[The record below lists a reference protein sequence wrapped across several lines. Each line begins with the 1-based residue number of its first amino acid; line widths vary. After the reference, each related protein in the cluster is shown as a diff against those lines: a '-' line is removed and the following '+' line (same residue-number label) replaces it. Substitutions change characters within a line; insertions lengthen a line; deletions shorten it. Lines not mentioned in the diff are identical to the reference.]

1 MSKEFQ
7 VYLDESGI
15 SQETSIPHTHQQNG
29 RAERIQRTIHEKAE
43 AIRKHA
49 GMKDGFWKASME
61 TAIHI
66 YNRTPSKIQNWK
78 TPYESWFGKL
88 PNVSRLRIFGCQA
101 WMTIPKE
108 ARLNKLSDKARK
120 TVFIGYPEG
129 SKGWKL
135 YNPSNGK
142 IWDSFD
148 VRFDEHIFPMK
159 SSNKVQYMLPE
170 YNNEGDISASEIASE
185 EILYPRN
192 EGEYINIGNIRN
204 PITDEDEED
213 LTYVEALKD
222 IERREKEKNKETV
235 PSGGSISDAFRGR
248 LSPLDEY
255 SEEFPGVLEPPAE
268 ESSQSPPADVR
279 RSRRES
285 RPNPRY

>member
-1 MSKEFQ
+1 
-7 VYLDESGI
+7 L
-15 SQETSIPHTHQQNG
+15 
-29 RAERIQRTIHEKAE
+29 
-43 AIRKHA
+43 
-49 GMKDGFWKASME
+49 
-61 TAIHI
+61 
-66 YNRTPSKIQNWK
+66 
-78 TPYESWFGKL
+78 
-88 PNVSRLRIFGCQA
+88 
-101 WMTIPKE
+101 
-108 ARLNKLSDKARK
+108 DKARK

-129 SKGWKL
+129 SKGWRL
-135 YNPSNGK
+135 YDPSNGK

-148 VRFDEHIFPMK
+148 IRFDEHIFPMK

-170 YNNEGDISASEIASE
+170 YKNEGDISASETASE
-185 EILYPRN
+185 EILYLRN

-213 LTYVEALKD
+213 VTYVEALKD
-222 IERREKEKNKETV
+222 TERKEKEKNKESN

-255 SEEFPGVLEPPAE
+255 SEEFPGVWEPPVE

-285 RPNPRY
+285 RPNPRYQSYVRTSQQKEIDEIKEPKLNHLLTLAVDIQNIPRTYKQAMNSHDSIKWEEAMKKEMESLKS